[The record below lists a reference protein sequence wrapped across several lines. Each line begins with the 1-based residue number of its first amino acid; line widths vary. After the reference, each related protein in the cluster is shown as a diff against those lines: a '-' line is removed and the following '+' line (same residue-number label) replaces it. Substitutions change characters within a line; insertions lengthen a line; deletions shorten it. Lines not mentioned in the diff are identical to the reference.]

1 MNLEIA
7 PFHHTFFIKN
17 KFIVFDD
24 ILTASDLSALQTLV
38 SEISHENT
46 TNLFLRYPSFQK
58 YIFSKKLAR
67 LVFSLLNINPIRI
80 ASDQYIYSGYSG
92 SQYLTAATL
101 QEMGTLQ
108 PLICGLLLNISQ
120 TSIEMPEDS
129 DLLTALPMSP
139 GSGVF
144 IHPEFKF
151 PYNQLFNRSKA
162 YFLLITYGSKRL
174 IYTQNDSDSDLYF
187 LKKQGY
193 NFGMPISSATHPL
206 LIDLPQPYLFKSY
219 TI

>member
-1 MNLEIA
+1 MNLDIA
-7 PFHHTFFIKN
+7 PCHRTFFIKN

-24 ILTASDLSALQTLV
+24 ILTVSELSALQTLV
-38 SEISHENT
+38 SEISHQNT

-58 YIFSKKLAR
+58 YIFSKKFAK

-80 ASDQYIYSGYSG
+80 ASDQYIHSR

-101 QEMGTLQ
+101 QEIGTVQ

-120 TSIEMPEDS
+120 KSIEIADDS
-129 DLLTALPMSP
+129 ELSRVVPMNP
-139 GSGVF
+139 RSGVF
-144 IHPEFKF
+144 LHPDFKF
-151 PYNQLFNRSKA
+151 PYDQLSNYPTSD
-162 YFLLITYGSKRL
+162 FLLITYGSKRL
-174 IYTQNDSDSDLYF
+174 IYTQNNSDPDLYF

-193 NFGMPISSATHPL
+193 NFEMPISSATHPL

-219 TI
+219 SI